1 MQCCCIIFIKD
12 NKHLSHNNCTLSDFM
27 ILSSMLLSYFVHDFK
42 VLDHFSTIECVFY
55 VEPACHCQV
64 VVVVI
69 SKSEED
75 VVTGSIKVDARD
87 VCQTEIRVCM
97 CVRVCVCVCLGRKK
111 LWFWVKRWLVIYVR
125 SQIIPERLVHSP
137 SPLLLIK
144 TSLHHF
150 NERVL
155 FVKHTNSNKSV
166 FFLTYWLFINT
177 TKPVTA
183 IHSIRITSVTLA
195 W

>member
-12 NKHLSHNNCTLSDFM
+12 NKHLSHNNCALSDLM
-27 ILSSMLLSYFVHDFK
+27 IEVLTIAFLSSMLLSYFVHDFK

-87 VCQTEIRVCM
+87 VCQTEIRVC
-97 CVRVCVCVCLGRKK
+97 VCVCVFGPKETAVLGQKMAGYLCTVVDHSRKACS
-111 LWFWVKRWLVIYVR
+111 LPQPLVTD
-125 SQIIPERLVHSP
+125 
-137 SPLLLIK
+137 K
-144 TSLHHF
+144 
-150 NERVL
+150 NESAPFQRES
-155 FVKHTNSNKSV
+155 FVCKAH
-166 FFLTYWLFINT
+166 
-177 TKPVTA
+177 
-183 IHSIRITSVTLA
+183 
-195 W
+195 